1 MTQIP
6 DPLDNQVREP
16 TEPETRVARV
26 SADTVAE
33 LKTKL
38 IAAHIAQDVVDQV
51 IRAAGPIFQAA
62 MLRLLST

>member
-16 TEPETRVARV
+16 TEPETRVARI

-33 LKTKL
+33 LKAKL

-62 MLRLLST
+62 LLRLLST